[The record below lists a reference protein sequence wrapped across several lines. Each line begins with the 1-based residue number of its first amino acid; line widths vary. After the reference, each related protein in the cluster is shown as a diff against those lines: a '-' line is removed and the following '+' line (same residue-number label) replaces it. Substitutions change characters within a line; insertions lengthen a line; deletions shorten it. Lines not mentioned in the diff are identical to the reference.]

1 MFFQHDLSRF
11 ARPAASAAIPLLVLA
26 VTGSGCGGETRP
38 AQTEQ
43 HLLAVRTASD
53 AQVEADTHKLMDALL
68 HRTKGQYDEYR
79 AGKRPDPPVVDIL
92 IISGGG
98 DWGAFGAGF
107 LKGWGRVPRTNP
119 LARPD
124 FVIVTGVSTGALI
137 APFAFLGDVASI
149 NLVEHLY
156 RNPKPDWVKY
166 RGWLYFLPSNISF
179 AEVPGLEREVDAAFT
194 METARRIEEAGAD
207 GRVLMVNTTNIDD
220 GSPRVFDLV
229 AEARRARQSGNL
241 DRIRNVI
248 LASAGIPGAFPFRII
263 DDGMYVDGGVT
274 GNIIYGGR
282 VSENDTLAPQ
292 WQAAYPDIPIPKV
305 RFWVL
310 FNNQF
315 RPPPQVIEPRW
326 PAVIT
331 RAMETSTRAATTTA
345 IRHLFSIAE
354 NSRLK
359 WHADT
364 EVRVASIPGD
374 WLPPKPGTFVK
385 ETMNALADLGEKMG
399 ADPNS
404 WKTSSP

>member
-11 ARPAASAAIPLLVLA
+11 TRPAASAAIPLLVLA

-53 AQVEADTHKLMDALL
+53 AQVVADTHKLMDALL

-229 AEARRARQSGNL
+229 AEARRGATVRQSRSHPQRDSGFGRHSRRLPFPHHRRRDVRRWRRYRKYHLRRTRFRERHAGSPMASGVSRHPDPQGPVLGAVQQSVPAAAPGDRSRSTARRHHASHGNQH
-241 DRIRNVI
+241 
-248 LASAGIPGAFPFRII
+248 AGRD
-263 DDGMYVDGGVT
+263 DDGNST
-274 GNIIYGGR
+274 
-282 VSENDTLAPQ
+282 P
-292 WQAAYPDIPIPKV
+292 
-305 RFWVL
+305 VL
-310 FNNQF
+310 H
-315 RPPPQVIEPRW
+315 RRELPPQMARRYGSAASPRS
-326 PAVIT
+326 PAIGCP
-331 RAMETSTRAATTTA
+331 RS
-345 IRHLFSIAE
+345 
-354 NSRLK
+354 
-359 WHADT
+359 
-364 EVRVASIPGD
+364 PG
-374 WLPPKPGTFVK
+374 L
-385 ETMNALADLGEKMG
+385 
-399 ADPNS
+399 
-404 WKTSSP
+404 SSQRP